1 MPRWVLVSALLA
13 GMSAFAGGAL
23 VGAHAKAGAS
33 APGLARRTA
42 SSHPVQPQ
50 PAARPCH
57 ARGSGVCSL
66 PDPGAY
72 NQPLR
77 RKKTAK
83 PATDATRSP
92 SPKT

>member
-1 MPRWVLVSALLA
+1 MPRWVLVSALVA
-13 GMSAFAGGAL
+13 GMFAFGVGAL

-33 APGLARRTA
+33 SPGLARRTA
-42 SSHPVQPQ
+42 SSHLVQPQ
-50 PAARPCH
+50 PAAGSCH

-66 PDPGAY
+66 PDPGVY

-83 PATDATRSP
+83 PATDAARSP

>member
-1 MPRWVLVSALLA
+1 
-13 GMSAFAGGAL
+13 MSSFAGGAL

-33 APGLARRTA
+33 SPGLARRTA
-42 SSHPVQPQ
+42 SSHLVHPQ
-50 PAARPCH
+50 PAAGSCRCPAASRRVLRSRDPRP
-57 ARGSGVCSL
+57 V
-66 PDPGAY
+66 Y